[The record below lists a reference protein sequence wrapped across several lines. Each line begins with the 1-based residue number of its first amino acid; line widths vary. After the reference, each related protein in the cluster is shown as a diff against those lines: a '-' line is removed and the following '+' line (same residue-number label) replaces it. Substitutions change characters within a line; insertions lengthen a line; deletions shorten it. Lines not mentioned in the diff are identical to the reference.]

1 MARKAYKCK
10 TALIIY
16 KNLDQS
22 KPLTVTF
29 MILAKA
35 FDIVKYEILLAK
47 LYRYGIR
54 GSTFRLLASY
64 LSNRKQKVRMNNHNS
79 EYQNLITGVPQ
90 GTILGPLLFTLYIN
104 DLLIDVDKE
113 TIISYA
119 DDTVIISLD
128 NNWIAAQNKLN
139 S

>member
-1 MARKAYKCK
+1 
-10 TALIIY
+10 
-16 KNLDQS
+16 
-22 KPLTVTF
+22 

-64 LSNRKQKVRMNNHNS
+64 LSYRKQKVRMNNHNS